1 MAIPRQFE
9 QDLEGLKSAII
20 RMASSVEQAVREALL
35 GLTEARP
42 ERVQT
47 VFQLEDRINAFEV
60 EIDDQVVDLL
70 ALRQPVA
77 ADLRLILAALKINN
91 DLERIGDHAVNI
103 AESARTLY
111 QEPSLDPLPELSRM
125 AEIAQTM
132 LRDAVDGFV
141 HNTPSL
147 CSEVLQNDDV
157 VDELNRSI
165 TRHLADRIRH
175 EPEGLERALQLMR
188 VSRNLERIA
197 DHATNIA
204 EEVIFMADA
213 RVVKHG
219 ADRDHA
225 AEGPAARVALPGKK

>member
-1 MAIPRQFE
+1 MQRHLE
-9 QDLEGLKSAII
+9 EDLDGLKSAII
-20 RMASSVEQAVREALL
+20 RMASSVEQAVGDSLL

-42 ERVQT
+42 ERIQS
-47 VFQLEDRINAFEV
+47 VFHLEDRINAFEV
-60 EIDDQVVDLL
+60 EIDDLVVDLL

-77 ADLRLILAALKINN
+77 ADLRMILAALKINN

-103 AESARTLY
+103 AESARSF
-111 QEPSLDPLPELSRM
+111 QRVSPPVFPAELRRM
-125 AEIAQTM
+125 AATAQTM

-147 CSEVLQNDDV
+147 CGEVLRHDDV
-157 VDELNRSI
+157 VDNLNR
-165 TRHLADRIRH
+165 TVVRHLADLIRRD
-175 EPEGLERALQLMR
+175 PEGLEPALQLMR

-219 ADRDHA
+219 AERDMRGQGS
-225 AEGPAARVALPGKK
+225 EPRIALPRKK